1 MRSNSCPCLQTCPIP
16 RPSQIL
22 TVPQT
27 RTAAPVGS
35 TRHQPGGSERQ
46 RWDAVGGHHFLWLMN
61 SSLPSFQLSKGHIS
75 KFKSSFTAKNKH
87 FLGLILC
94 QHTGPEQVC
103 VTVVTGWTF
112 SAAPFP
118 RFDYKHLLTQKTPFP
133 TCLSVIFLC
142 VFVQVKQPCL
152 KACRAEWCALVY
164 PWCMLFPKFAIWE
177 VAKSCYCPKLCW
189 GARWQLSIADNFST
203 VLDTLPWP
211 SFIY

>member
-16 RPSQIL
+16 RLRSSDPDCAL
-22 TVPQT
+22 PQT
-27 RTAAPVGS
+27 QTAAPVGS
-35 TRHQPGGSERQ
+35 TRHQPGGSERR

-94 QHTGPEQVC
+94 QHTSPEQVC

-142 VFVQVKQPCL
+142 VFVQVKQLCL
-152 KACRAEWCALVY
+152 KTRRAEVRDLVH
-164 PWCMLFPKFAIWE
+164 PWCMLFPKMCLGIAWH
-177 VAKSCYCPKLCW
+177 CPKLCW